1 VFRIDRNGEKE
12 RFKVEDFFSTITG
25 SAYA

>member
-12 RFKVEDFFSTITG
+12 RYKVEGFFSTITG